1 MARAAALILDL
12 DGTLYRGDAPLLAYA
27 DAMAAMALE
36 PLGKVLAARARAFL
50 ADPAAF
56 APYRDPWATISAF
69 GGDAELDWPRRDLA
83 FVGVREAICRGEIPI
98 ERPAGLGAFLSG
110 LDRRVRVAVLT
121 NSDEDSARRLLRFM
135 NLDGLAA
142 TTRGMVHK
150 PNGFAAAARP
160 VVAGLRAGQAISVG
174 DNQTNDIEPARAMGL
189 ATVHVRA
196 PGALHGAADHTV
208 ARLEEAFPWL
218 DHRLTRILSGR
229 PVAAGDEEEDEAW
242 A

>member
-27 DAMAAMALE
+27 DAMAAMAGP
-36 PLGKVLAARARAFL
+36 PLGDALSIRARAFL

-69 GGDAELDWPRRDLA
+69 GGDAGLDWPRRDLA
-83 FVGVREAICRGEIPI
+83 FVGVRQAICRGEIAI
-98 ERPAGLGAFLSG
+98 EVPSGLGAFLSG

-121 NSDEDSARRLLRFM
+121 NSDEASALHLLRF
-135 NLDGLAA
+135 LGLGDLSRA
-142 TTRGMVHK
+142 TRGMVHK
-150 PNGFAAAARP
+150 PKGFAGAVRP
-160 VVAGLRAGQAISVG
+160 FVTGLRAAQAVSVG
-174 DNQTNDIEPARAMGL
+174 DNQTNDIEPAKALGF

-196 PGALHGAADHTV
+196 PGALGGVADHTV
-208 ARLEEAFPWL
+208 AHLEEAFAWL
-218 DHRLTRILSGR
+218 DGHLANVLAAR
-229 PVAAGDEEEDEAW
+229 PLAAGDEEEAW